1 MADIKK
7 LFATASLKIEL
18 KGVGEIELILSPADP
33 IELSKVGLKLLKEE
47 GEALANFEM
56 IENFCVQHIVDW
68 KGVEYEGKPIA
79 PSEKIGDMEAVRRVL
94 RAVCSDGRLLLNHV
108 TEALVGR
115 DFFLQ
120 NSGEPLAS

>member
-33 IELSKVGLKLLKEE
+33 IELSKVGLRLLKEE

-56 IENFCVQHIVDW
+56 IENFCIQHIVDW
-68 KGVEYEGKPIA
+68 RGVE
-79 PSEKIGDMEAVRRVL
+79 
-94 RAVCSDGRLLLNHV
+94 
-108 TEALVGR
+108 
-115 DFFLQ
+115 
-120 NSGEPLAS
+120 